1 MCEEKGNAKL
11 ITTVVLSILLIHI
24 HIHTANATS
33 YTVGDSSGWTFNVAG
48 WEKGKPFKAGDTL
61 GCPNFSTFFAYVVGQ
76 HNTVVV
82 DKASYD
88 SCSVPPGAPTYSSG
102 NDQLTLKKGPNYFI
116 CGIRGHCEAGM
127 KIAPVAA

>member
-1 MCEEKGNAKL
+1 MFQKMCGEKGNAKL
-11 ITTVVLSILLIHI
+11 VRIVVLSILLIHI
-24 HIHTANATS
+24 HTANAAS

-61 GCPNFSTFFAYVVGQ
+61 IFKYVVGQ

-88 SCSVPPGAPTYSSG
+88 SCSVPAGAPTYSSG
-102 NDQLTLKKGPNYFI
+102 NDKLTLKKGPNYFI